1 MHSKPAVVHNICPFQ
16 STVILAIFSPEQW
29 RLLQVYLVHISA
41 FHIFKFHPLL
51 TYLHP
56 NH

>member
-1 MHSKPAVVHNICPFQ
+1 MHSKPAVVHICPFQ
-16 STVILAIFSPEQW
+16 STVILAIFSPKQW

-41 FHIFKFHPLL
+41 FHIFKFRPLL
-51 TYLHP
+51 IYLHP

>member
-1 MHSKPAVVHNICPFQ
+1 MHSKPAVVHICPFQ
-16 STVILAIFSPEQW
+16 STVILAIFSPKQW

-51 TYLHP
+51 IYLHP